1 MHTLNIRRWFQ
12 SFGPLNWLLLAGVV
26 VPIGGTSSGGVAEVV
41 VSVAIAPPPLVV
53 YAQPICPGEG
63 YIWTPGYWSYSDDG
77 GYFWVP
83 GTWVS
88 APEVGFLWTP
98 GYWGWANGLYV
109 WNVGYWGVN
118 GGFDG
123 GSDYGFGYFG
133 SGYEGGYWSGGQ
145 FFYNSRVNNVN
156 VTVIHN
162 VYQKTVVDP
171 VNRVA
176 YNAARDGIDPRP
188 TDPPQNYA

>member
-1 MHTLNIRRWFQ
+1 MHTLNMRRWFQ
-12 SFGPLNWLLLAGVV
+12 SIGALNGFFIAAVLGAMPAPSSAASAQVV
-26 VPIGGTSSGGVAEVV
+26 L
-41 VSVAIAPPPLVV
+41 SVAIAPPPLVV

-63 YIWTPGYWSYSDDG
+63 YIWAPGYWFYSDDG

-98 GYWGWANGLYV
+98 GYWGWENGLYV
-109 WNVGYWGVN
+109 WNVGYWGPNVGFY
-118 GGFDG
+118 GGI
-123 GSDYGFGYFG
+123 DYGFGYFG

-156 VTVIHN
+156 VTVIHK
-162 VYQKTVVDP
+162 VDQKTVVEM
-171 VNRVA
+171 
-176 YNAARDGIDPRP
+176 
-188 TDPPQNYA
+188 

>member
-1 MHTLNIRRWFQ
+1 M
-12 SFGPLNWLLLAGVV
+12 
-26 VPIGGTSSGGVAEVV
+26 
-41 VSVAIAPPPLVV
+41 VV

-109 WNVGYWGVN
+109 WNAGYWGSNVGFY
-118 GGFDG
+118 GGI
-123 GSDYGFGYFG
+123 DYGFGYFG
-133 SGYEGGYWSGGQ
+133 IRYECGCCMRVKLV
-145 FFYNSRVNNVN
+145 YNTPGHNVN
-156 VTVIHN
+156 V
-162 VYQKTVVDP
+162 
-171 VNRVA
+171 A
-176 YNAARDGIDPRP
+176 
-188 TDPPQNYA
+188 